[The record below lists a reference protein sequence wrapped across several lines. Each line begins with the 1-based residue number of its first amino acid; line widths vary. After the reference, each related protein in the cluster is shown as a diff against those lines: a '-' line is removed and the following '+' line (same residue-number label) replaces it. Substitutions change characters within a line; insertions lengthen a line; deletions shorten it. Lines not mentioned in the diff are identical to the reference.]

1 MATNGPAS
9 ADQAV
14 VGGVD
19 THKDLHLAAAI
30 SATGRLLGTAAFP
43 TTPQGYR
50 RLLAWLRAFGH
61 LVRVGI
67 EGTGSY
73 GAGLTRF
80 LGAEGVTV
88 VEVNR
93 PNRQWRRRHG
103 KSDPADAEAAARTAL
118 AGQEA
123 GIPKSQDGAVEAIRV
138 LRLARRSAIKAR
150 TQAANQLL
158 AIVNTAPDELR
169 RALSGR
175 RLADLITTAQRF
187 RCQPAST
194 PLMAAKVALQVLA
207 QRWSALDAEVHRLDA
222 QLQTLVTTA
231 APALL
236 QLPGVGVET
245 AGALL
250 VAAGDNPD
258 RLVSEGS
265 FAALCGVTPVDASS
279 GRQKRHRLNRG
290 GNRDANRA
298 LWVVAMTRMSRDP
311 RTRDY
316 VARRTTQGLTKKE
329 IIRCLKRYIA
339 REIYRALLA
348 VASQSQV
355 VPDQGAA

>member
-1 MATNGPAS
+1 MATNRVAPV
-9 ADQAV
+9 DQAII
-14 VGGVD
+14 GGVD

-30 SATGRLLGTAAFP
+30 TETGRLLGTAAFP

-50 RLLAWLRAFGH
+50 RLLGWLQGFGH
-61 LVRVGI
+61 PSRVGI

-80 LGAEGVTV
+80 LQAEGVEV

-118 AGQEA
+118 AGQGA
-123 GIPKSQDGAVEAIRV
+123 GIPKSQDGRVEAIRV
-138 LRLARRSAIKAR
+138 LRLARRSAVKAR
-150 TQAANQLL
+150 TQAGNQVL
-158 AIVNTAPDELR
+158 AILNTAPEELR
-169 RALSGR
+169 RLCQGR
-175 RLADLITTAQRF
+175 RLVDLVAMAQRF
-187 RCQPAST
+187 RCKTATT
-194 PLMAAKVALQVLA
+194 PLMAAKVALRALA
-207 QRWSALDAEVHRLDA
+207 QRWSALDAEIHRLDS
-222 QLQTLVTTA
+222 QLESLVTMA
-231 APALL
+231 APSLL
-236 QLPGVGVET
+236 ELPGVGIET

-258 RLVSEGS
+258 RLTSEAS

-290 GNRDANRA
+290 GNREANRA
-298 LWVVAMTRMSRDP
+298 LWVVAMVRMSRDR
-311 RTRDY
+311 RTREY
-316 VARRTTQGLTKKE
+316 VTRRTTEGLTKKE

-339 REIYRALLA
+339 REIYRVLLP
-348 VASQSQV
+348 V
-355 VPDQGAA
+355 VPKTPGGSSEAAA

>member
-1 MATNGPAS
+1 MAITSATPTDPA
-9 ADQAV
+9 V
-14 VGGVD
+14 IGGVD

-30 SATGRLLGTAAFP
+30 SATGRLLSTAPFP

-50 RLLAWLRAFGH
+50 RLLAWLRSFGR

-80 LGAEGVTV
+80 LRAAGIPV

-123 GIPKSQDGAVEAIRV
+123 GTPKSQDGTVEAIRV

-150 TQAANQLL
+150 TQAANQLQ
-158 AIVNTAPDELR
+158 AVVSTAPEALR
-169 RALSGR
+169 RGLTGR
-175 RLADLITTAQRF
+175 RLADLVTVAQRF
-187 RCQPAST
+187 RCPTATT
-194 PLMAAKVALQVLA
+194 PLGAAKVALKALA
-207 QRWSALDAEVHRLDA
+207 QRWSALEAEIQQLDA
-222 QLQTLVTTA
+222 QLQNLVITA

-236 QLPGVGVET
+236 ELPGVGIDT

-250 VAAGDNPD
+250 VAAGDNPE
-258 RLVSEGS
+258 RLTSEAS

-298 LWVVAMTRMSRDP
+298 LWVVAMVRMSRDL

-316 VARRTTQGLTKKE
+316 VRRRTSEGLTKKE

-348 VASQSQV
+348 V
-355 VPDQGAA
+355 VPEAQDVPSPEVA

>member
-1 MATNGPAS
+1 MATNRVATV
-9 ADQAV
+9 DQEII
-14 VGGVD
+14 GGVD

-30 SATGRLLGTAAFP
+30 TETGRMLGTAAFP

-50 RLLAWLRAFGH
+50 RLLGWLHGFGR
-61 LVRVGI
+61 LSRVGI

-80 LGAEGVTV
+80 LQTEGVEV

-118 AGQEA
+118 AGEGA
-123 GIPKSQDGAVEAIRV
+123 GIPKSQDGTVEAIRV
-138 LRLARRSAIKAR
+138 LRLARRSAVKAR
-150 TQAANQLL
+150 TQAGNQML
-158 AIVNTAPDELR
+158 AILSTAPEELCR
-169 RALSGR
+169 LCRGR
-175 RLADLITTAQRF
+175 RLTDLVMIARRF
-187 RCQPAST
+187 RCKSVTT
-194 PLMAAKVALQVLA
+194 PFMAAKVALRALA
-207 QRWSALDAEVHRLDA
+207 QRWSALDAEIHQLDL
-222 QLQTLVTTA
+222 QLESLVTTA
-231 APALL
+231 APSLL
-236 QLPGVGVET
+236 ELRGVGIET

-258 RLVSEGS
+258 RLANEAS

-290 GNRDANRA
+290 GNREANQA
-298 LWVVAMTRMSRDP
+298 LWVVAMVRMSRDP
-311 RTRDY
+311 RTREY
-316 VARRTTQGLTKKE
+316 VTRRTTEGLTKKE

-339 REIYRALLA
+339 RQIYRVLLR
-348 VASQSQV
+348 V
-355 VPDQGAA
+355 VPRSPVSTSEAAA